1 MHGSHGVMVPEH
13 VSAGSYHIANLPHP
27 LISTIHSRPLAWQE
41 ALIALASIF
50 QKFDLVHNDP
60 SYQLTYKYTLTV
72 KPLDFR
78 IRAIPRPNAPSLF
91 TYTPTTMSPTA
102 SMTLPSRKGTMSSL
116 SLVEGVP
123 LYLAYG
129 SNSGT
134 CRDFAQRIGSEA
146 PPKGFIPHI
155 ITLDSIETSI
165 PTDGPLIIFT
175 ASYEGEPADNA
186 KRFVET
192 LQTAHHGKHTN
203 VRFAV
208 FGCGHHD
215 WVQTY
220 QRIPKMIDRLLE
232 EAGAQ
237 RLLERKEAD
246 SGADEFFDAVGEMLW
261 MRMSVEI
268 DHCDSSIIG
277 SRQCG
282 MLWAP

>member
-1 MHGSHGVMVPEH
+1 V
-13 VSAGSYHIANLPHP
+13 
-27 LISTIHSRPLAWQE
+27 
-41 ALIALASIF
+41 
-50 QKFDLVHNDP
+50 
-60 SYQLTYKYTLTV
+60 
-72 KPLDFR
+72 
-78 IRAIPRPNAPSLF
+78 
-91 TYTPTTMSPTA
+91 
-102 SMTLPSRKGTMSSL
+102 TLPSEKETISNLG
-116 SLVEGVP
+116 LVDGVP

-134 CRDFAQRIGSEA
+134 CKDFAQRIGSEA
-146 PPKGFIPHI
+146 PPKGFIPRI
-155 ITLDSIETSI
+155 ITLDSIEASV

-192 LQTAHHGKHTN
+192 LQTVRNGKYTN

-232 EAGAQ
+232 EGGAQ

-246 SGADEFFDAVGEMLW
+246 SGADEFFDAV
-261 MRMSVEI
+261 
-268 DHCDSSIIG
+268 SSLRFLFHVAVDE
-277 SRQCG
+277 S
-282 MLWAP
+282 